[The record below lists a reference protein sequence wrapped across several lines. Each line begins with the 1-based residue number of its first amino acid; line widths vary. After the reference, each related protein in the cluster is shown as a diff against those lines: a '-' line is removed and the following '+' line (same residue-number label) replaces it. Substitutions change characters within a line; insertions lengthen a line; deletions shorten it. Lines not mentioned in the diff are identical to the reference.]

1 MRRSQRI
8 GALAGLC
15 VVATLALTAAPALAG
30 GNGKGGHRHR
40 PPKGDPIEVIAEG
53 LEGPFGLSAVG
64 GHLLVTQQGSG
75 PGTGE
80 LTLINPRGGK
90 TWTVLD
96 GLTGA
101 VAADDVDGRIAFVT
115 GEAQEPG
122 ATGGSTVYVTR
133 RVGQTPKALADLLA
147 HELANNPDGQLQF
160 DPETGEPLDAL
171 SNPFDVVAQP
181 SWSWKRYV
189 MVADAGANSVLS
201 IDSKGGVK
209 TFFVPPL
216 VTTGP
221 CAGAPNNDPEH
232 LGCDSVPTGLAYGP
246 RNTLYV
252 STLSAEAPGEGRVYV
267 LDARTAKVKKVI
279 SGLTGPTGVAVG
291 DHGEVYVSEAI
302 HGAPPGPPPGE
313 EPPPGEGPE
322 GEAPP
327 AEGEEPPFDPST
339 IGRIVRIDR
348 DGTRTYASVTMPVG
362 LEFHHGSLYSTA
374 WSLAGLFLGIPEAGQ
389 VVKVNR
395 SAFGPELPTP
405 GQT

>member
-1 MRRSQRI
+1 MRRGHRI
-8 GALAGLC
+8 GALVGLC
-15 VVATLALTAAPALAG
+15 VVATLALTAPPALAG

-40 PPKGDPIEVIAEG
+40 PPADPIEVVADG

-64 GHLLVTQQGSG
+64 GHLLVAQQGLE

-90 TWTVLD
+90 TWTVLS
-96 GLTGA
+96 GLTGVA
-101 VAADDVDGRIAFVT
+101 AADDVDGRIAFVT

-133 RVGQTPKALADLLA
+133 RAGQAPRALADLLA

-160 DPETGEPLDAL
+160 DPSTGEPLDAL

-181 SWSWKRYV
+181 SMSWKRYV

-201 IDSKGGVK
+201 IDSEGGVK

-232 LGCDSVPTGLAYGP
+232 AGCDPVPTGLAYGP

-267 LDARTAKVKKVI
+267 LDARTGAIKKVI
-279 SGLTGPTGVAVG
+279 SGLSSPTGVAVG

-302 HGAPPGPPPGE
+302 HNAPPPDALPPE
-313 EPPPGEGPE
+313 D
-322 GEAPP
+322 
-327 AEGEEPPFDPST
+327 FDPAT

-348 DGTRTYASVTMPVG
+348 DGTRTYASVPMPVG

-395 SAFGPELPTP
+395 SAFGPEQPAP